1 MEAPVYVD
9 KETRWAVDAA
19 SALMFFPIIFL
30 LRLQALDRRHSG
42 VLLVIIGFIAVF
54 CVGLFLL
61 VHLTTNVWIGID
73 PADKKISQRYKFFAW
88 PIYQRTYDL
97 SQFDRISLHRA
108 FRGGY
113 RATLI
118 GRERE
123 VVVVMSSRL
132 GVARGAAERAATIT
146 GLRISDQL

>member
-9 KETRWAVDAA
+9 RATRWAVDAA
-19 SALMFFPIIFL
+19 SALMFFPVIFL
-30 LRLQALDRRHSG
+30 LRLQALDRRGSG
-42 VLLVIIGFIAVF
+42 ELLIMTGFIAAF

-61 VHLTTNVWIGID
+61 AHLTTNVWIGID
-73 PADKKISQRYKFFAW
+73 PIEKKISQRYKFFVW

-97 SQFDRISLHRA
+97 SQFDHISLHRA

-113 RATLI
+113 RATMI
-118 GRERE
+118 GRDGEL
-123 VVVVMSSRL
+123 VMVASSRL
-132 GVARGAAERAATIT
+132 AVAREAAERAATFT